1 MRYALIQNG
10 VVTNVIEADPDHL
23 PELPD
28 TTLMPSKTAG
38 IGWTYADG
46 TFVEANYPGAEPA
59 PPSPRITRLAFRNRF
74 TTAEKVALELA
85 ALDNPSATMA
95 QRQQAAA
102 LRAHMKDLDAAT
114 FVDLN
119 RPETVT
125 AVQALEAGGLLA
137 PGRAAT
143 ILDVESI
150 TETERPLQ

>member
-46 TFVEANYPGAEPA
+46 TFVEAPSAEPA

-74 TTAEKVALELA
+74 TQAEKVALELA
-85 ALDNPSATMA
+85 ALDNPSAPMA
-95 QRQQAAA
+95 QRQQSAA
-102 LRAHMKDLDAAT
+102 LRAHMKDLDAASW
-114 FVDLN
+114 VDLT
-119 RPETVT
+119 RPETV
-125 AVQALEAGGLLA
+125 AALQMLEASGLIDE
-137 PGRAAT
+137 GRAAA
-143 ILDVESI
+143 ILDVDSI
-150 TETERPLQ
+150 TDIERPQ

>member
-28 TTLMPSKTAG
+28 TTMMPSKTAG

-46 TFVEANYPGAEPA
+46 TFVEAPSAEPA

-74 TTAEKVALELA
+74 TQAEKVALELA

-102 LRAHMKDLDAAT
+102 LRAHLKDLDSAT

-125 AVQALEAGGLLA
+125 AVQSLEAGGLLA
-137 PGRAAT
+137 SGRAAT
-143 ILDVESI
+143 ILDVASI
-150 TETERPLQ
+150 TNTERPLQ

>member
-46 TFVEANYPGAEPA
+46 TFKAPEPETPLTQTSA
-59 PPSPRITRLAFRNRF
+59 RITRLAFRNRF
-74 TTAEKVALELA
+74 TQAEKVALELA

-102 LRAHMKDLDAAT
+102 LRAHLKDLDAAT

-125 AVQALEAGGLLA
+125 AVQSLEAGGLLA
-137 PGRAAT
+137 SGRAAT
-143 ILDVESI
+143 ILDVASI
-150 TETERPLQ
+150 TDTERPLQ

>member
-46 TFVEANYPGAEPA
+46 TFVEAPSAEPA

-74 TTAEKVALELA
+74 TQAEKVALELT
-85 ALDNPSATMA
+85 ALDNPSAPMA
-95 QRQQAAA
+95 QRQQSAA
-102 LRAHMKDLDAAT
+102 LRAHMKDLDAASW
-114 FVDLN
+114 VDLT
-119 RPETVT
+119 RPETV
-125 AVQALEAGGLLA
+125 AALQMLEASGLIGE
-137 PGRAAT
+137 GRAAA
-143 ILDVESI
+143 ILDVDSI
-150 TETERPLQ
+150 TDIERPQ

>member
-1 MRYALIQNG
+1 MTYRIKDKSG
-10 VVTNVIEADPDHL
+10 SVINTIVADEA
-23 PELPD
+23 
-28 TTLMPSKTAG
+28 
-38 IGWTYADG
+38 
-46 TFVEANYPGAEPA
+46 FVEANYPGAWELVPEPETPLTQTSA
-59 PPSPRITRLAFRNRF
+59 RITRLAFRNRF
-74 TTAEKVALELA
+74 TQAEKVALELA

-102 LRAHMKDLDAAT
+102 LRAHLKDLDAAT

-137 PGRAAT
+137 SGRAAT
-143 ILDVESI
+143 ILDVASI